1 LDYIEKNA
9 PHPGPIDNRALWHLI
24 FNNKEVQR
32 KRDYYIVEKNIWNFL
47 HGIYNG
53 GPILHKDKKEV
64 NSETVS
70 VRSSTTSLGA
80 SIGNIIFEKYNPS
93 SICGNMNHHE
103 HNIIAEEDHEE
114 EKYKI
119 KTIKEE
125 SEEIKENKESKIIKP
140 ENSLNHINIVQKE
153 GEIEEFSDEEDL
165 EEEEFEDEG
174 EYEEEESEV
183 SDFND

>member
-1 LDYIEKNA
+1 MDYIEKNA

-125 SEEIKENKESKIIKP
+125 NEEVKENKIIKP

-174 EYEEEESEV
+174 EYEEEESEA